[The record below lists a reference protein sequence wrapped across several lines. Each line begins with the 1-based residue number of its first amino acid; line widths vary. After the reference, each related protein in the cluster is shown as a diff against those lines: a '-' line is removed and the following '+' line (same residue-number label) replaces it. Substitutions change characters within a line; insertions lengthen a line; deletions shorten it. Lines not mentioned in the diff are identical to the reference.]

1 MSQEDLNKLL
11 KKFSK
16 FDNDHSG
23 DITFHGTFGRCR
35 RSPCPIRSYPYR
47 PLCVLTNTEFRE
59 ALGLPNS
66 EYVKR
71 LFRLLDTDDSGT
83 TPGRTDVRAFSRRN
97 SESLR
102 GVLNLTGSI
111 SWKKYISGI
120 ALLSE
125 EVRDDEAIKLAFKL
139 FDQNDDGRIEQDE
152 LFAYARTATHTHT
165 ASPAWRVRGR
175 CQRRC

>member
-16 FDNDHSG
+16 FDNDRSG
-23 DITFHGTFGRCR
+23 DITFHGTFG

-47 PLCVLTNTEFRE
+47 PRSACFTGTEFRE

-83 TPGRTDVRAFSRRN
+83 NSR
-97 SESLR
+97 SHQICF
-102 GVLNLTGSI
+102 GVEQRELTRCL
-111 SWKKYISGI
+111 
-120 ALLSE
+120 AL
-125 EVRDDEAIKLAFKL
+125 
-139 FDQNDDGRIEQDE
+139 
-152 LFAYARTATHTHT
+152 
-165 ASPAWRVRGR
+165 
-175 CQRRC
+175 

>member
-23 DITFHGTFGRCR
+23 DITFHGTFGRCQ

-47 PLCVLTNTEFRE
+47 PRSACFTDTEFRE

-83 TPGRTDVRAFSRRN
+83 TPGRTDVRSFSRRG
-97 SESLR
+97 
-102 GVLNLTGSI
+102 GVEQRELTRCL
-111 SWKKYISGI
+111 
-120 ALLSE
+120 AL
-125 EVRDDEAIKLAFKL
+125 
-139 FDQNDDGRIEQDE
+139 
-152 LFAYARTATHTHT
+152 
-165 ASPAWRVRGR
+165 
-175 CQRRC
+175 